1 MRIAMLGSRGVP
13 ATYGGVERHVE
24 EIGAR
29 LVERGH
35 EVTVYSRDHYLE
47 DDAPSYRGM
56 RRLRPGGLASKHL
69 DAISH
74 TAVAAVDALR
84 RPYDVVH
91 YHALGPGLL
100 TPVPRLLS
108 RSRVVLT
115 VHGMDFERDKWG
127 PAARTVLKTAG
138 WVCAHVPD
146 RTVVVA
152 PTLRTEFQRRYGTD
166 PAYIPNGVEPGP
178 QLPARAIRDR
188 FGLRGGDYVLYV
200 GRLVPEK
207 GAHLL
212 LEAWDA
218 LRPPGLRLVIAGG
231 TSFTDDY
238 VSRLRASAAGR
249 DDVLLPGYV
258 FGSALSELYANARVF
273 VQPSSLEGMPLTLLE
288 AAAHGSPVVAS
299 DIPVH
304 VAMLGHD
311 AAGQRL
317 FPSGSAQGLR
327 QALGRALAD
336 PVEEAC
342 AALRLRDRVI
352 EEYSWRRVVDETE
365 ALYEELLEAASRRSP
380 NGPAGRPGARR
391 RAAAALSGHWP
402 GW

>member
-1 MRIAMLGSRGVP
+1 VTTRPLRIAMLGSRGVP

-24 EIGAR
+24 ELGAR
-29 LVERGH
+29 LVERDH
-35 EVTVYSRDHYLE
+35 EVYVYSRDHYLSAD
-47 DDAPSYRGM
+47 DDASCRGM
-56 RRLRPGGLASKHL
+56 HRLTPGGLSGKYL

-84 RPYDVVH
+84 RPFDVVH

-108 RSRVVLT
+108 RSHVVLT

-127 PAARTVLKTAG
+127 PVARSVLKAAG

-152 PTLRTEFQRRYGTD
+152 PTLREEFAKRYGTETT
-166 PAYIPNGVEPGP
+166 YIPNGVEPGAL
-178 QLPARAIRDR
+178 LPPRLIREQ
-188 FGLRGGDYVLYV
+188 FGLAGGDYVLYV

-212 LEAWDA
+212 LEAWDR
-218 LRPPGLRLVIAGG
+218 LRPAGLKLVIAGG

-238 VSRLRASAAGR
+238 VARLQSAAAGR

-258 FGSALSELYANARVF
+258 YGDALNELYANARVF

-288 AAAHGSPVVAS
+288 AAAHGAPVVAS

-304 VAMLGHD
+304 AGMLGHD
-311 AAGQRL
+311 APGQRL
-317 FPSGSAQGLR
+317 FSTGSTESLE
-327 QALGRALAD
+327 QALRRALAD
-336 PVEEAC
+336 PARERE
-342 AALRLRDRVI
+342 AALRLRERVI
-352 EEYSWRRVVDETE
+352 DEYSWDRVTE
-365 ALYEELLEAASRRSP
+365 ATEELYMSLVSSPAAP
-380 NGPAGRPGARR
+380 GRPRPRARIR
-391 RAAAALSGHWP
+391 VSG
-402 GW
+402 

>member
-24 EIGAR
+24 ELGAR

-35 EVTVYSRDHYLE
+35 EVTVYSREHYLD
-47 DDAPSYRGM
+47 DDAPVYRGM
-56 RRLRPGGLASKHL
+56 RRLRPGGLSSKHL

-74 TAVAAVDALR
+74 TAVAAFDALA
-84 RPYDVVH
+84 RPYDIVH

-100 TPVPRLLS
+100 TPIPRLLS

-115 VHGMDFERDKWG
+115 VHGLDFERDKWG

-146 RTVVVA
+146 RTIVVA
-152 PTLRTEFQRRYGTD
+152 PGLRAEFQRRYGTD

-178 QLPARAIRDR
+178 RLPPREIRDR

-218 LRPPGLRLVIAGG
+218 LSSEGLKLVIAGG

-238 VSRLRASAAGR
+238 VTGLRASASGR

-258 FGSALSELYANARVF
+258 YGSALSELYANARVF

-288 AAAHGSPVVAS
+288 AAAHGAPLVAS

-304 VAMLGHD
+304 LSMLGHD
-311 AAGQRL
+311 APGQRL
-317 FPSGSAQGLR
+317 FPSGSVEGLR

-336 PVEEAC
+336 PIVEQ
-342 AALRLRDRVI
+342 AAASRQRKRVI
-352 EEYSWRRVVDETE
+352 EEYSWDRVAHETE
-365 ALYEELLEAASRRSP
+365 ALYAGLLTPAAR
-380 NGPAGRPGARR
+380 GEGVRR
-391 RAAAALSGHWP
+391 R
-402 GW
+402 

>member
-1 MRIAMLGSRGVP
+1 MVEPLRIAMLGSRGVP

-24 EIGAR
+24 ELGAR
-29 LVERGH
+29 LVDRGH
-35 EVTVYSRDHYLE
+35 EVYVYSRDHYLS
-47 DDAPSYRGM
+47 DDAATYRGM
-56 RRLRPGGLASKHL
+56 HRLRPGGLSGKHL

-74 TAVAAVDALR
+74 TAVAAVDGLR
-84 RPYDVVH
+84 RPFDVVH

-127 PAARTVLKTAG
+127 PVARSVLKAAG

-152 PTLRTEFQRRYGTD
+152 PTLQEEFAKRYGTQTT
-166 PAYIPNGVEPGP
+166 YIPNGVDPGRL
-178 QLPARAIRDR
+178 LPPRSIREQ
-188 FGLRGGDYVLYV
+188 FGLAGDDYVLYV

-212 LEAWDA
+212 LEAWDR
-218 LRPPGLRLVIAGG
+218 LRPPGLKLVIAGG

-238 VSRLRASAAGR
+238 VGRLDAAAAGR

-258 FGSALSELYANARVF
+258 YGDALAELYANARVF

-288 AAAHGSPVVAS
+288 AAAHGAPVVAS

-304 VAMLGHD
+304 AGMLEQD
-311 AAGQRL
+311 APGQRL
-317 FPSGSAQGLR
+317 FASGSSESLE
-327 QALGRALAD
+327 QALRRALAD
-336 PVEEAC
+336 PGAERT
-342 AALRLRDRVI
+342 AALQLRQRVI
-352 EEYSWRRVVDETE
+352 DEYSWDRVTDATE
-365 ALYEELLEAASRRSP
+365 EMYLSLVGSP
-380 NGPAGRPGARR
+380 ATPGRARGGTR
-391 RAAAALSGHWP
+391 IRVGR
-402 GW
+402 